1 MLIRHKLGL
10 TTALMVVGLVA
21 LLLVALW
28 GFQGMRRGAEL
39 IAATDEA
46 NSALAEAL
54 LGVAR
59 FSAEKELAVRAEVEA
74 ASASLADRLQHLE
87 QHAATDSAERLVM
100 LTSELARFDRAFAAY
115 ADGVVKVGLTP
126 EDGLYGSLRK
136 AVHSIEKAVYAE
148 QDYRTAAAM
157 LQLRRHEKDFMLRL
171 DLKYLARF
179 DEGLTELNAAIAAS
193 AAYDDAAKAE
203 LSQLAERYAADF
215 RALVA
220 ATEMLGLDAA
230 SGLRGQL
237 SQSADALRQ
246 GFRQFAAGVLAEV
259 EVLQQAT
266 SRNTL
271 ILALLVVAVVVGV
284 SLSINRSIGR
294 AVAQIAGYVRSVVS
308 SRDLRLRVDTAGRDD
323 ELAQVASEVG
333 LLTGAFADLV
343 GQVQQAAVQ
352 LNQVTD
358 ELAANVDRTHS
369 DMVRQQSETD
379 MVATAVTEMG
389 ATIEEI
395 AKNTEQAARNAA
407 QTNHSALEGRHQ
419 VDATSQRIRALA
431 GRLNDANSVVS
442 TLAEQSQTVGSVLD
456 VIRAIAEQTNLLALN
471 AAIEAARAGEQG
483 RGFAVVA
490 DEVRSLA
497 MRTQQSTNEIGGIIS
512 NLQQQTR
519 QIVELIQSCRDEGL
533 ASAGQAERAGEL
545 LQQMTADIGRIMDMS
560 TQIAAAIEEQ
570 SHVAAEVN
578 RNVVNIRDIA
588 ASAFTAADANA
599 TTAEEVA
606 RQAAALTDSV
616 GRYRV

>member
-87 QHAATDSAERLVM
+87 QHAAADSAERLVM

-271 ILALLVVAVVVGV
+271 ILALLVVVVGV